1 MDLQCHSRLT
11 WEGLQVVLA
20 PAKNS
25 QNLHNAS
32 QLEDND
38 IIYVPHTEV
47 GKFVND
53 ILDGVSTNIVVVSW
67 DSIDWPPA
75 SIKSVTKLLNHPH
88 VLKWFCQN
96 QPKYGHVDVYH
107 PKIASFPYGLK
118 EGMPWEGGTKI
129 ITLPSYKQIFFGG
142 IWDKS
147 LLDKTN
153 VIFVGPLW
161 NNGDGGHSRIPQST
175 ERMTLTYYFLK
186 MANDKNVVSP
196 NGDRPDCYCHYN
208 AIGLGAVPITQLDPV
223 IRPLWRWICDLLQYA
238 VEPRA
243 VRKRVGSVAHC

>member
-20 PAKNS
+20 PAKKS

-47 GKFVND
+47 GKCVND